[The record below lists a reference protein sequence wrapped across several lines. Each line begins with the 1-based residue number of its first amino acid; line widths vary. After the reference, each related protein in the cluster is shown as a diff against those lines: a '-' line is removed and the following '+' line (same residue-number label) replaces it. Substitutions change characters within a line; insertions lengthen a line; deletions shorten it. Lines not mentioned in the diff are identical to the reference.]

1 MEGIHG
7 EPITGAYRAYLDFY
21 LGLRIGWSKLHAPL
35 MRFYE
40 TRAVRWEQEHG
51 RRPETNEEVGSM
63 LEDTPL
69 FKYFMWLQHNS
80 QLLMKYGPYG
90 THECIE
96 ARRAEL
102 EAEMNR
108 AVGDDRGTGP
118 DSTIELNPDL
128 EIPAYYKD
136 TDYHLE
142 WGGYWQDDLDGPA
155 YDLGT
160 RIHFSGEDNVR
171 SIHNAKFD
179 VFPNAAYRRIL
190 DLACGTGEST
200 MSLAEAFPEAEVW
213 GIDLAA
219 PLLKWAH
226 VRAQRRGLPIHFSQ
240 QNAERTTF
248 ESESFDLVTSSMFFH
263 EIPTEAIFNVVGEA
277 YRLLKP
283 GGRAAF
289 YTAGQLPTP
298 YGQFMMDWHAY
309 VNTEPYMPAFF
320 RMDLEE
326 PLRVAGFQEVKT
338 LRVDAFKYGQPAA
351 GSGSPPESER
361 ERELRLRR
369 TGGWR
374 VVTGEKR

>member
-1 MEGIHG
+1 M
-7 EPITGAYRAYLDFY
+7 
-21 LGLRIGWSKLHAPL
+21 
-35 MRFYE
+35 
-40 TRAVRWEQEHG
+40 
-51 RRPETNEEVGSM
+51 
-63 LEDTPL
+63 
-69 FKYFMWLQHNS
+69 
-80 QLLMKYGPYG
+80 
-90 THECIE
+90 
-96 ARRAEL
+96 
-102 EAEMNR
+102 
-108 AVGDDRGTGP
+108 
-118 DSTIELNPDL
+118 IELNPDL
-128 EIPAYYKD
+128 EIPAYYKN

-142 WGGYWQDDLDGPA
+142 RGGYWQDDLDGPA

-179 VFPNAAYRRIL
+179 VFPKADYRRIL

-213 GIDLAA
+213 GLDLAA

-263 EIPTEAIFNVVGEA
+263 EIPTEAIFNVIREA

-298 YGQFMMDWHAY
+298 YGLFMMDWHAY

-351 GSGSPPESER
+351 GSGAPPESER